1 MKALFASIAL
11 FTLGALSSMLVF
23 AADVERQAIVAE
35 RGKDVMPFSLQAT
48 THIFTPTD
56 TGGNQRVVAKKVND
70 AKQVTLVRQHLKE
83 IKTQFEKGDFSGP
96 THIHGQ
102 EMPGLA
108 ALQAA
113 QPGQIQIAYR
123 DVKGGAD
130 LTYKTANPEL
140 VTALHAWFD
149 AQLSDHGTDAMSGH
163 AHHHPMGASQ

>member
-1 MKALFASIAL
+1 MKALFTSIAML
-11 FTLGALSSMLVF
+11 TLGAASPTMVS
-23 AADVERQAIVAE
+23 AANAERQAIVAE
-35 RGKDVMPFSLQAT
+35 RGKDVMPFSIQAT

-70 AKQVTLVRQHLKE
+70 SKQVALVRLHLKE

-123 DVKGGAD
+123 DIKGGAD
-130 LTYKTANPEL
+130 LTYKTSNPDL
-140 VTALHAWFD
+140 VTALHTWFD
-149 AQLSDHGTDAMSGH
+149 AQLSDHGADAMSGH
-163 AHHHPMGASQ
+163 AHHHTTSTGQ